1 MSRAWVKVILLPP
14 QLVSFVSGVRVPG
27 RIQFSGESTMEFGW
41 YPFWRAAAAVTSLN
55 VEPGGYISRV
65 ARFDSGD
72 DGSATRFF
80 HARVVSLRWWEAS
93 SLG

>member
-1 MSRAWVKVILLPP
+1 SRILSWPRLTPTLPKAVLHEMSRAWAKVILLPP

-55 VEPGGYISRV
+55 VDPGG
-65 ARFDSGD
+65 
-72 DGSATRFF
+72 
-80 HARVVSLRWWEAS
+80 
-93 SLG
+93 